1 MGKTLRERLFFFFR
15 SLFDRQA
22 KEREMQLEMEEHI
35 ELRIEEL
42 EAQGFPRNEARRKAL
57 AEFGGVECLKEDCRE
72 SWGIGRIDGYVKDF
86 KFAFRMIFKHKLS
99 SAVSIVTLSIGMGA
113 FIAFF
118 NLMDVGFGNVMPVEK
133 ADLLFDLRWNVPS
146 GAHHSPKKFEYP
158 YFDTLSETFASLS
171 HSYAKTATVRT
182 DTSFARWGKLLYHT
196 RDYPDQVGLYPK
208 FGRGFLERDYQSNA
222 PSVILMSHFLAEEM
236 FGEAKDSIGMN
247 LWIDGESHTV
257 VGVMPKGYAFPDY
270 TEFWAPSRDGEIA
283 LQEDFKAMTVV
294 ELKARSDHTKAL
306 GECALLGESI
316 MADYPGEKSE
326 GSYLGLRLFE
336 DVFLQQEVKRL
347 IMLVYISLGLFLC
360 LTCANVSI
368 IILSRAA
375 QREQELA
382 IRSSLGASGKRIMV
396 QALIESFSLT
406 LFGLLLG
413 TLISVWFS
421 DYVISFIENKV
432 GVPISDG
439 RVFDWTY
446 YFLFLGVTAAVTF
459 LCGWVPARRAAKV
472 EASNVLHGDSYGSNH
487 KLGYTSRLMVSA
499 QIAISSGFLIG
510 LSLIYYELPSI
521 FDINIDHEFEDVL
534 SIELEPKEGVP
545 YNEYA
550 RQVKQEL
557 ESQTSVAFVAFSD
570 RRLMRPRRVPVGT
583 DVNFQSDPRMRQRV
597 VQMVIGPDYFRT
609 FGQEVVHGRSFAI
622 GDSETAERVAIVNR
636 YFVDHFFPNTDPIGK
651 LFFRYK
657 GEKERE
663 ALRIVGIAPEMKMGG
678 IFYNRQIVPGIYVA
692 ADQRILQ
699 RGFLSIKCEGSR
711 YTAERQIREVFKNMN
726 PEQPV
731 VRIVDAMH
739 HMVVSITALKG
750 VLGTISTLLAISIFL
765 AALGLFG
772 MIRFSVK
779 QRTKEFGIR
788 LAVGASRRL
797 VSWSIIK
804 QGMKVVSI
812 GLLFGSLLGFAIRI
826 PLSAMS
832 YGHSSIANLNF
843 LQQSVYGIFF
853 FLVVSMVAIAIP
865 TRSAMRIQPMEA
877 LRHD

>member
-1 MGKTLRERLFFFFR
+1 
-15 SLFDRQA
+15 
-22 KEREMQLEMEEHI
+22 MQLEMEEHV

-42 EAQGFPRNEARRKAL
+42 EAQGLPSKEARRKAL
-57 AEFGGVECLKEDCRE
+57 VEFGGVDQLKEDCRE
-72 SWGIGRIDGYVKDF
+72 SWGIGRIDGYLKDL

-99 SAVSIVTLSIGMGA
+99 SAVSIITLSIGMGA

-118 NLMDVGFGNVMPVEK
+118 NLMDVGFGRVMPVEK
-133 ADLLFDLRWNVPS
+133 ADRLFDLRWNFPN
-146 GAHHSPKKFEYP
+146 GGHASPKKFEFP
-158 YFDTLSETFASLS
+158 YLNSLSETFVSLS

-182 DTSFARWGKLLYHT
+182 DTSFARWGSLLYHT

-208 FGRGFLERDYQSNA
+208 FGRGFLERDYEWDA
-222 PSVILMSHFLAEEM
+222 PPVVFMNHFLAEEM
-236 FGEAKDSIGMN
+236 FGDAKDSIGMN

-257 VGVMPKGYAFPDY
+257 VGVMPKGYAFPNY
-270 TEFWAPSRDGEIA
+270 TDFWAPIKEGEIA

-294 ELKARSDHTKAL
+294 ELKARSDHAKASS
-306 GECALLGESI
+306 ECVALGESI

-326 GSYLGLRLFE
+326 GSYLGLRPFE
-336 DVFLQQEVKRL
+336 DVFLQQEVKWM

-396 QALIESFSLT
+396 QAMIESLSLT
-406 LFGLLLG
+406 LCGLLLG
-413 TLISVWFS
+413 TLISLWFS

-472 EASNVLHGDSYGSNH
+472 EASNILHGDSYGSNH
-487 KLGYTSRLMVSA
+487 KLGYSTRLMACA
-499 QIAISSGFLIG
+499 QIAISSGLLIG
-510 LSLIYYELPSI
+510 LTIIYFELPSI
-521 FDINIDHEFEDVL
+521 FDINIDNELEDAL
-534 SIELEPKEGVP
+534 CIKLEPKKGVP

-557 ESQTSVAFVAFSD
+557 ESQTSIAVVALSD
-570 RRLMRPRRVPVGT
+570 RQLMRPKRVSVDT
-583 DVNFQSDPRMRQRV
+583 DVNFQTDPRMRQRA

-609 FGQEVVHGRSFAI
+609 FDREVVQGRSFNI
-622 GDSETAERVAIVNR
+622 GDSATAERVAIVNR
-636 YFVDHFFPNTDPIGK
+636 NFVNHFFPNADPIGK

-663 ALRIVGIAPEMKMGG
+663 GLRIVGIAPDMKMGG
-678 IFYNRQIVPGIYVA
+678 MFTNRQRASGIYVA
-692 ADQRILQ
+692 ADQMILQ
-699 RGFLSIKCEGSR
+699 RGFLSIKYEGNR
-711 YTAERQIREVFKNMN
+711 YAAERQIREVFKNVN

-731 VRIVDAMH
+731 VRIVDALH
-739 HMVVSITALKG
+739 HLIVSVTALKG

-772 MIRFSVK
+772 MMRFSVK

-797 VSWSIIK
+797 VSWSILK

-812 GLLFGSLLGFAIRI
+812 GLLFGFLLGFAIRI
-826 PLSAMS
+826 PLSAMA
-832 YGHSSIANLNF
+832 YGSSIASLNF
-843 LQQSVYGIFF
+843 LKQSFYGILL
-853 FLVVSMVAIAIP
+853 FLLVSVIAIAIP
-865 TRSAMRIQPMEA
+865 TRSATRIQPMEA